1 MRGLPR
7 QVQPQRPA
15 FNGVATCNMQ
25 ALPAAEALRSGLSS
39 LIGQNRAAH

>member
-39 LIGQNRAAH
+39 LIGQNRAAR